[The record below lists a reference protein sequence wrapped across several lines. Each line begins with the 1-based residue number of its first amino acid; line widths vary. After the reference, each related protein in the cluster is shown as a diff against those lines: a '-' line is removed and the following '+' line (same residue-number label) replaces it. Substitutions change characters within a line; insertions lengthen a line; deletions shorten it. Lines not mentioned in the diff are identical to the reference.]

1 MWDIQCIIYGFF
13 MSGDHSFSLA
23 NAGSPPFVAAE
34 AVWFTAEGLY
44 EAIFGQ
50 DEPGMLDSLL
60 YALKECLAAGSQR
73 ESAANNIVRFSR
85 AGAQSGLSPINTM
98 NRMANLRMQQLA
110 SQGA

>member
-34 AVWFTAEGLY
+34 AVWFTAEGPY

-50 DEPGMLDSLL
+50 DEGVFDRLFD
-60 YALKECLAAGSQR
+60 AIKQCLAVGSQR
-73 ESAANNIVRFSR
+73 DSAANNIVRFNRASQNTVGLSSTQLAFSNAR
-85 AGAQSGLSPINTM
+85 ALAAAGAG
-98 NRMANLRMQQLA
+98 R
-110 SQGA
+110 G

>member
-34 AVWFTAEGLY
+34 AVWFTAEGPY

-60 YALKECLAAGSQR
+60 DALKECLAAGSQR
-73 ESAANNIVRFSR
+73 EGAANNIVRFNRASQNTVGLSSTQLAFSNAR
-85 AGAQSGLSPINTM
+85 ALAAAGAG
-98 NRMANLRMQQLA
+98 R
-110 SQGA
+110 G